1 LLISSKPRRIAISAG
16 EPAGIGPD
24 VLLAAAERDWP
35 AQLVV
40 IADKNMLL
48 ARAALLGK
56 NIELQPYD
64 PGVFEKSSQGK
75 LSVLHTALAAPSM
88 PGVAKEEN
96 AVGVLAALNRCI
108 DGCKSGEFAAMV
120 TAPVNKAVISDS
132 GVPFSGHT
140 EYLAE
145 RTGSNQ
151 VVMLL
156 AAGSLRVAL
165 ASTHIPLAAVPEA
178 ITTSLLVSILE
189 VMDAEL
195 RSKLGIVKPQIS
207 VLGLNPH
214 AGEGGHL
221 GREDIEVITPA
232 IQAAKARGIAAS
244 GPWPADTAF
253 NQNLRQRSD
262 AYLAMYHDQGLP
274 VLKYASFGAAVNITL
289 GLPIV
294 RTSVDHGTAFDLA
307 GTARADSG
315 SFIAAIESALQMA
328 S

>member
-1 LLISSKPRRIAISAG
+1 MSAG

-24 VLLAAAERDWP
+24 VVLAAAERDW
-35 AQLVV
+35 AAELVV
-40 IADKNMLL
+40 VADRNMLA

-56 NIELQPYD
+56 AVQLRDYA
-64 PGVFEKSSQGK
+64 PGSVQHHAPGS
-75 LSVLHTALAAPSM
+75 LSVLHTPLKAEAVPGRADTRNAP
-88 PGVAKEEN
+88 
-96 AVGVLAALNRCI
+96 GVLAALDRCV
-108 DGCKSGEFAAMV
+108 DGCLDGEFAAMV

-145 RTGSNQ
+145 RTGTAQ

-156 AAGSLRVAL
+156 AAGPLRVAL
-165 ASTHIPLAAVPEA
+165 ASTHIPLSAVPGA
-178 ITTSLLVSILE
+178 ITTPLLLGILR
-189 VMDAEL
+189 VMDADL
-195 RSKLGIVKPQIS
+195 RVRFAIEAPRIS

-232 IQAAKARGIAAS
+232 VEAAQKEGIRVS

-253 NQNLRQRSD
+253 NARLGEHTD

-294 RTSVDHGTAFDLA
+294 RTSVDHGTAFDIA
-307 GTARADSG
+307 GAGDADPG
-315 SFIAAIESALQMA
+315 SFMAAIESALEM
-328 S
+328 SR